1 MRLGCDI
8 DGVLAD
14 LETTLQ
20 REARRLFPAPEVTLA
35 PEASGGTDAD
45 RSAPESDGEPVPVV
59 NLPQLTR
66 HQQEIL
72 WREVRRIPNFW
83 ESLDEIESG
92 AIARMASLARAHR
105 WEVVFLTSRPSTA
118 GDLVQLQTQ
127 RWLERLGYPLPS
139 AFVVKGSRGKIADA
153 LGLDVIVDDRPESCL
168 DVVSDSRA
176 RAILVWPS
184 GNTDVPASAR
194 RVQIGV
200 VPGINAC
207 LDLLADATR
216 PDAPGAGLMARVRHL
231 LGLS

>member
-14 LETTLQ
+14 LETALLQ
-20 REARRLFPAPEVTLA
+20 EAQRLFPASEPATGADTSTGAEAGSPLLEV
-35 PEASGGTDAD
+35 EGD
-45 RSAPESDGEPVPVV
+45 PVPVV
-59 NLPQLTR
+59 KLPSLTSR
-66 HQQEIL
+66 QQEML

-83 ESLDEIESG
+83 ETLGEIESG
-92 AIARMASLARAHR
+92 AIARLASLARAHR

-127 RWLERLGYPLPS
+127 RWLERLGYTLPS

-153 LGLDVIVDDRPESCL
+153 LGLDVVIDDRPENCL

-184 GNTDVPASAR
+184 GTTDVPASAR

-200 VPGINAC
+200 VSGINAC

-216 PDAPGAGLMARVRHL
+216 PDVPGTGLMARVRHL